1 MISLSNSDV
10 SSLCRYLR
18 NAAAIMNLSTT
29 TRDIDRARL
38 MSNMHDKL
46 AIKIIRSQCENML
59 PLINEING

>member
-1 MISLSNSDV
+1 MIHISDSDA

-18 NAAAIMNLSTT
+18 TASAIIVNSHS

-38 MSNMHDKL
+38 MSKMHDKL
-46 AIKIIRSQCENML
+46 AVKIIRSQCEKML